1 MASLGFTPPS
11 LRSSSTNSMEDPRR
25 QWTPRPRFVLHE
37 GPQVRTQDEQKPIMS
52 FWYQGIDIL
61 AGILST
67 AKEIKD
73 ILVSAVEEIHRFRQD
88 VANMNARENIPI
100 LFSTDAFSTSSTPE
114 GFNPPTP
121 PAFDPPTPEPMELPC
136 SIDQ

>member
-1 MASLGFTPPS
+1 
-11 LRSSSTNSMEDPRR
+11 MEDPRR

-67 AKEIKD
+67 AKEI
-73 ILVSAVEEIHRFRQD
+73 VCIHRLALIAATNY
-88 VANMNARENIPI
+88 VI
-100 LFSTDAFSTSSTPE
+100 E
-114 GFNPPTP
+114 GYSGISGRG
-121 PAFDPPTPEPMELPC
+121 DP
-136 SIDQ
+136 